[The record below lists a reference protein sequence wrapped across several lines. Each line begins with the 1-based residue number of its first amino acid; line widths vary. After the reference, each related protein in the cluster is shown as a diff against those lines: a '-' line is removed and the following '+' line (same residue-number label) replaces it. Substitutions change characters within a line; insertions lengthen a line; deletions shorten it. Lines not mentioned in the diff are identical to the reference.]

1 MKLAFLVLLH
11 YGYDDMMMMMM
22 MIKFITII
30 IIIIIIIIVVVFVTQ
45 FSDIFW
51 VSQPCLS
58 SFPQLDK
65 IWAVSRM
72 ADNCYNYF
80 ISRLS
85 VIVWV
90 NVILN
95 RTVVV
100 DSDWRFD
107 NLSGSHLQSQS
118 ELYHVSWWY

>member
-1 MKLAFLVLLH
+1 
-11 YGYDDMMMMMM
+11 MM
-22 MIKFITII
+22 MIKFITITII
-30 IIIIIIIIVVVFVTQ
+30 IIIIIIIIVFVTQ

-58 SFPQLDK
+58 SFPQLIDK

-72 ADNCYNYF
+72 AENCYYF

-107 NLSGSHLQSQS
+107 NLCGSHL
-118 ELYHVSWWY
+118 